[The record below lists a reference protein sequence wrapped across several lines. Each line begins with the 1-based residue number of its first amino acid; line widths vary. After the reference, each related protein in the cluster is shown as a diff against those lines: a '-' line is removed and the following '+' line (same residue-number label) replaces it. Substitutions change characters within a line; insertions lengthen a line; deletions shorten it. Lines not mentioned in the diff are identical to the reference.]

1 MGRQIR
7 FYMMDAHSVQRLA
20 ETFMQNGFEVM
31 LYQLVQNDDGTT
43 SPTYQP
49 TRIDDSV
56 LEQTQY
62 LLGPHRFRKPEYG
75 KFISYSE
82 SPYIEWIR
90 RPTEPCNGMLP
101 ASRIYINTQYSDGW
115 EPGVLELLLKDYKA
129 LMKVVNKLTPRT
141 SVDRN
146 GTIVRARMD
155 TVTVEYVKKGYRLWI

>member
-1 MGRQIR
+1 MGRQTR
-7 FYMMDAHSVQRLA
+7 FYMMDEHNIKLLA
-20 ETFMQNGFEVM
+20 DALIQNGFEIM
-31 LYQLVQNDDGTT
+31 LYQLLQNDDGTT

-75 KFISYSE
+75 KFKSYSE

-90 RPTEPCNGMLP
+90 RSTAPSNGMLP
-101 ASRIYINTQYSDGW
+101 ASRIYINTQYSDRW
-115 EPGVLELLLKDYKA
+115 EPGVLELLQKDYKA
-129 LMKVVNKLTPRT
+129 LTKIVSKLTPMT

-155 TVTVEYVKKGYRLWI
+155 TVAVEYVKQGFILLI